1 MTQTQAQKEYD
12 RLLDLAEKLE
22 GQIQESED
30 EETDLKSEIQEL
42 QKELSQKK
50 ARLKTVTTKADS
62 LEKRLRQAEKEM
74 QLIAGKFDL

>member
-1 MTQTQAQKEYD
+1 MTQAQAQKEYD

-30 EETDLKSEIQEL
+30 EESDLRSEIQEL

-50 ARLKTVTTKADS
+50 TRLKTVIAKADS